1 MVGGPIYN
9 LYLYQA
15 WFKTRGSL
23 AFFFINT
30 KSVIEGKSSCHL
42 KKNNIKRFHNSAYYI
57 VGAWPRRSLVCAFE
71 NIIVWEVMFPVYL
84 FDTWLKN
91 WPFLFI
97 CLFVC
102 LKTKKANNIETV
114 ITVSSI
120 GTFPCWFGFLI
131 FFLFCLNFTWCL
143 MTYFSLSSLSLSR
156 DLEFGVLT
164 IFLGEPDSDHLLEK
178 FFPVN
183 HIAGRKP
190 TEFLFGR

>member
-1 MVGGPIYN
+1 M
-9 LYLYQA
+9 
-15 WFKTRGSL
+15 
-23 AFFFINT
+23 
-30 KSVIEGKSSCHL
+30 
-42 KKNNIKRFHNSAYYI
+42 AYYI

-71 NIIVWEVMFPVYL
+71 NIIVWEVIFPVYL

-131 FFLFCLNFTWCL
+131 FFFLFCLILIWCL
-143 MTYFSLSSLSLSR
+143 MTYLSLSSLSLSLQGLGVWSLDHIPR
-156 DLEFGVLT
+156 GTRFGPLVGEVFSREPYSRKETDRISLWKVK
-164 IFLGEPDSDHLLEK
+164 IF
-178 FFPVN
+178 FY
-183 HIAGRKP
+183 
-190 TEFLFGR
+190 

>member
-102 LKTKKANNIETV
+102 LKAKKANNIETV

-131 FFLFCLNFTWCL
+131 FFLFIMSYFYL
-143 MTYFSLSSLSLSR
+143 MSDDLFIPFFSFSLSPGTRSLESWPYSSGNQIRTTCWRSL
-156 DLEFGVLT
+156 FPWT
-164 IFLGEPDSDHLLEK
+164 I
-178 FFPVN
+178 
-183 HIAGRKP
+183 
-190 TEFLFGR
+190 